1 MQFRHRFTRLLTV
14 IAALSTLTLTA
25 SAWAQDP
32 PKGKES
38 KAVTKALNKVDK
50 QLLSRSPE
58 KARQLLEPVMAD
70 NDPRVGAA
78 LGQILILE
86 ENYDEGVA
94 KLKTAA
100 KKSDDPLVSLALG
113 DGQVAAGQKGQAK
126 SAFDKAAE
134 QAEAILAE
142 DSADADARFALGAA
156 QRRQKQYDE
165 AISNLN
171 QARAADAGNP
181 RIPFELGM
189 AKMAKGENQA
199 AFDALSQAIEL
210 YSGYA
215 YAYYYRALAANQI
228 NRKDITVNDLDRFL
242 ALAPNA
248 PEAPKAQRI
257 LQAARG

>member
-1 MQFRHRFTRLLTV
+1 VL
-14 IAALSTLTLTA
+14 AALSTLTLTA
-25 SAWAQDP
+25 EAWGQ
-32 PKGKES
+32 KNKES
-38 KAVTKALNKVDK
+38 KAVTKALKKVDK
-50 QLLSRSPE
+50 QLLSYSPE
-58 KARQLLEPVMAD
+58 RARQQLEPIMAD
-70 NDPRVGAA
+70 KDPRVGAA

-94 KLKTAA
+94 KLKSAA

-113 DGQVAAGQKGQAK
+113 DGQVAAGKRGQAK
-126 SAFDKAAE
+126 SAFEKAAE
-134 QAEAILAE
+134 LAAASTDAQAK
-142 DSADADARFALGAA
+142 FALGAA
-156 QRRQKQYDE
+156 QRRLKKYDD

-171 QARAADAGNP
+171 QARTADARNP
-181 RIPFELGM
+181 RIPFELGL
-189 AKMAKGENQA
+189 AKMSKGDNQG
-199 AFDALSQAIEL
+199 AFDELSQAIDL

-228 NRKDITVNDLDRFL
+228 DRKDITVNDLDRFL

>member
-1 MQFRHRFTRLLTV
+1 VL
-14 IAALSTLTLTA
+14 AALSTLTLTVD
-25 SAWAQDP
+25 AWGQDP
-32 PKGKES
+32 PKKSKES
-38 KAVTKALNKVDK
+38 KAVTKALKKVDK
-50 QLLSRSPE
+50 QLLSYSPE
-58 KARQLLEPVMAD
+58 KAKQFLEPVMAD
-70 NDPRVGAA
+70 KDPRVGAA

-94 KLKTAA
+94 KLKAAA

-113 DGQVAAGQKGQAK
+113 DALLTMRKRGQASSVFEQTSELATARLTAK
-126 SAFDKAAE
+126 PTDKK
-134 QAEAILAE
+134 
-142 DSADADARFALGAA
+142 ARFALGAA
-156 QRRQKQYDE
+156 QRRLKQYDE

-171 QARAADAGNP
+171 QAKTADAGNP

-189 AKMAKGENQA
+189 TKMSQGDNQA
-199 AFDALSQAIEL
+199 AFDALSQAIDL

-228 NRKDITVNDLDRFL
+228 NRKDIMVNDLDRFL

-248 PEAPKAQRI
+248 PEASKAQRI